1 MDARATGETS
11 RMTFSSP
18 IDDRYFEDYV
28 EGDVHV
34 FGSAVVD
41 ADEQLAFSRKYDPQ
55 SIHVDPAAADKGPG
69 GIIASGWYTGCL
81 MMRMLVDH
89 FLTHNASM
97 ASPGVDELRWLK
109 PVRPGDVLSV
119 RATIL
124 EGDAVA
130 VEARPRRGDD
140 AHRSAQPARRGGDTA
155 HRRQHH
161 GTAAGD
167 VSRSI
172 LDGNAETRLIP
183 AKAGI
188 QIDTLTT
195 EYGPLAFRGER
206 SVW

>member
-1 MDARATGETS
+1 MDVRVTGEAS

-55 SIHVDPAAADKGPG
+55 SIHVDPAAADKGPFG

-124 EGDAVA
+124 KAT
-130 VEARPRRGDD
+130 P
-140 AHRSAQPARRGGDTA
+140 
-155 HRRQHH
+155 
-161 GTAAGD
+161 
-167 VSRSI
+167 SRSKP
-172 LDGNAETRLIP
+172 DRGAVT
-183 AKAGI
+183 
-188 QIDTLTT
+188 TLT
-195 EYGPLAFRGER
+195 EVLNQHGEVVMSLTAVNIMGR
-206 SVW
+206 RPVT

>member
-1 MDARATGETS
+1 
-11 RMTFSSP
+11 MTFSSP

-28 EGDVHV
+28 EGDVHI

-41 ADEQLAFSRKYDPQ
+41 AEEQLAFSRKYDPQ
-55 SIHVDPAAADKGPG
+55 SIHIDPAAADKGPFG

-124 EGDAVA
+124 KAT
-130 VEARPRRGDD
+130 P
-140 AHRSAQPARRGGDTA
+140 
-155 HRRQHH
+155 
-161 GTAAGD
+161 
-167 VSRSI
+167 SRSKP
-172 LDGNAETRLIP
+172 DRGAVT
-183 AKAGI
+183 
-188 QIDTLTT
+188 TLT
-195 EYGPLAFRGER
+195 EVLNQHGEVVMSLTAVNIMGR
-206 SVW
+206 RPVT